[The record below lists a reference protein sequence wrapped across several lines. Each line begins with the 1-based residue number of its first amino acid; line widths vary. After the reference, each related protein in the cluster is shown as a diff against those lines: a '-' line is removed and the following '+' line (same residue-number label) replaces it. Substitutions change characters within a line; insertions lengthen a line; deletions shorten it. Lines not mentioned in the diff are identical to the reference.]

1 MFQNKKGLFISFE
14 GADGTGKTTQIQ
26 LLSKRLSDGGHKVH
40 VTREPGG
47 SELAENIRQTL
58 KANPQLDSITELL
71 LIFAARRSHFVE
83 TITPLLNEGY
93 IIISDRFYDSSL
105 IYQGILKNLPI
116 EQIMSLKQMVM
127 NDFEPDMT
135 FILDMS
141 AEAAIARVQSRKL
154 ASGDA
159 YDEMSVESYEKV
171 RQGFLNLAKIFDNR
185 SYVINAEG
193 SANTISSKILKIIK
207 KTFDSL

>member
-14 GADGTGKTTQIQ
+14 GADGTGKTTQIK

-207 KTFDSL
+207 KTFEYM

>member
-207 KTFDSL
+207 KTFEYM

>member
-14 GADGTGKTTQIQ
+14 GADGTGKTTQIK

-159 YDEMSVESYEKV
+159 YDEMSGESYEKV
-171 RQGFLNLAKIFDNR
+171 RQ
-185 SYVINAEG
+185 
-193 SANTISSKILKIIK
+193 
-207 KTFDSL
+207 

>member
-1 MFQNKKGLFISFE
+1 MFRNKKGLFISFE

-26 LLSKRLSDGGHKVH
+26 LLSKRLASNGHKVH

-47 SELAENIRQTL
+47 SDLAENIRQIL

-185 SYVINAEG
+185 SYVINAEC

-207 KTFDSL
+207 KTFEYM

>member
-171 RQGFLNLAKIFDNR
+171 RQGFLNLAKIFANR

-207 KTFDSL
+207 KTFEYM

>member
-14 GADGTGKTTQIQ
+14 GADGTGKTTQIK
-26 LLSKRLSDGGHKVH
+26 LLSKRLSDSGRKVH

-47 SELAENIRQTL
+47 SDLAENIRQTL
-58 KANPQLDSITELL
+58 KANPQLDNITELL

-105 IYQGILKNLPI
+105 IYQGILKNVPI
-116 EQIMSLKQMVM
+116 EQIMFLKQMVM
-127 NDFEPDMT
+127 NDFEPDLT

-141 AEAAIARVQSRKL
+141 AEAAVARVQSRKL
-154 ASGDA
+154 TGVDA

-171 RQGFLNLAKIFDNR
+171 RQGFLNLAKIFNDR
-185 SYVINAEG
+185 AYVINAEG
-193 SANTISSKILKIIK
+193 SKNTVSSKILKIIK
-207 KTFDSL
+207 RTFVFL

>member
-14 GADGTGKTTQIQ
+14 GADGTGKTTQIK
-26 LLSKRLSDGGHKVH
+26 LLSKRLSDSGRKVH

-47 SELAENIRQTL
+47 SELAENIRHTL

-116 EQIMSLKQMVM
+116 KQIMSLKQMVM

-171 RQGFLNLAKIFDNR
+171 RQGFLHLAKIFDNR

-207 KTFDSL
+207 RTFALL